1 MKIKSSI
8 RSILAVASLL
18 LFALAA
24 GAPDATGGVGMMLVR
39 ILQTITF

>member
-8 RSILAVASLL
+8 RTILAVASLL

-24 GAPDATGGVGMMLVR
+24 GAPDAAGGVGMEVIRFFQLF
-39 ILQTITF
+39 TF